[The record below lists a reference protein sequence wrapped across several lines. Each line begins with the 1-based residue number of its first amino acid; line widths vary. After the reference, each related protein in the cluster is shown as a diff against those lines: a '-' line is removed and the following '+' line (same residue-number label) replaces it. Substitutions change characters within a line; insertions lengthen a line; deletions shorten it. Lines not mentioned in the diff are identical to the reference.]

1 MILERYIARS
11 LIGPFFLGFGVVT
24 FLLMMEMLL
33 DLLDL
38 ILGKGIPIGTVAR
51 LFLLALG
58 WILAL
63 SVPCGVLVASL
74 MTFGRMSQDNE
85 IIALRASGVHLF
97 RVLGPAVVLGAI
109 VAIGLILF
117 NNYVLPK
124 TNYAYAT
131 LLQDITRRRPTAE
144 IRAGVLIED
153 WPGYELFL
161 RRLDDR
167 TGEMTD
173 VVILDATQSPQS
185 PRTIVASRGF
195 VHYRPEEQ
203 SLTLDLEDG
212 EIHEAIPSSP
222 RGEYRRLRFEHQTLL
237 LAQEGDLWR
246 QTGARRPGQREMSVD
261 QMQAEVDRLAN
272 ERALGEARITEQLQA
287 ISLASP
293 AEVDRLD
300 PEGKLPRVG
309 LGHALGSTL
318 QRWIGRTAPPDSTGT
333 ELDGATRRT
342 IDEIRA
348 QQRDNAN
355 LSRRIDEYR
364 VEVHK
369 KFSIPAACVVFV
381 LLGAP
386 LGMRAR
392 RGGLAAGFL
401 SVGFFVFY
409 YLCLIGGE
417 QLADRELLS
426 PAVAM
431 WLPNVVLGAVGAR
444 LTLGALRTGQAPRRS
459 QKAR

>member
-222 RGEYRRLRFEHQTLL
+222 KGEYRRLRFERQVLL

-261 QMQAEVDRLAN
+261 QMQAEVDRLAK
-272 ERALGEARITEQLQA
+272 ERALGEARITEQLHL
-287 ISLASP
+287 ISLDSP
-293 AEVDRLD
+293 ADVDRLD
-300 PEGKLPRVG
+300 PGGKLPRLG
-309 LGHALGSTL
+309 LGHALGAAI
-318 QRWIGRTAPPDSTGT
+318 QRWIGREAAPDST
-333 ELDGATRRT
+333 EAALDGDTRRA

-386 LGMRAR
+386 LGMRAK

-431 WLPNVVLGAVGAR
+431 WLPNVVLGAVGAW
-444 LTLGALRTGQAPRRS
+444 LIVGALRTGQASRRS
-459 QKAR
+459 QKAG